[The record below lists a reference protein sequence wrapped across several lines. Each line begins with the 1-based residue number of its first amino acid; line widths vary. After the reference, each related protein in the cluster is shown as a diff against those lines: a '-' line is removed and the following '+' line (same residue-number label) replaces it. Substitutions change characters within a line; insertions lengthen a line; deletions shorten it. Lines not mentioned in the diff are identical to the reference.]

1 MSNYGAI
8 SIRDLTVV
16 FNGGKA
22 VLSGLSTVINKG
34 EAVLITG
41 PSGSGKT
48 TLLRVLSTII
58 PNVIKAKVQGAIVP
72 PPKEL
77 SKVLYYVPQEPWYS
91 VVTPYVWSEILSFS
105 SNHLSIEDVKALLY
119 KYGLHNLINRP
130 TYTLS
135 AGELQRLSM
144 ASAEVSKKRL
154 LLLDEPTSHLDPINA
169 MKVIKVINSLMTLL
183 NTTVIAVD
191 HNIERWRGLVKKVYL
206 LINGKLRVLEPNED
220 PYRKWREMIRKLS
233 KGSPSSS
240 TLCEVEVK
248 KFKYPGM
255 NDYVLK
261 DIYFNVKQ
269 GEIVLLKGPSGS
281 GKTTLLKLIANKR
294 SGRHFRIKV
303 KCKVNYIPDN
313 PLLYFSEST
322 PIEEVKGDVKVLSKF
337 NLDHVMN
344 SPIMRL
350 STGERRRVAIASA
363 LVRGYN
369 MILLDEPTI
378 GLDPKSK
385 YLVFEAIT
393 KARDEGRSFIIASHD
408 EDLLYISDKVVKLE

>member
-1 MSNYGAI
+1 MSSYGAI
-8 SIRDLTVV
+8 SIKNLRVM
-16 FNGGKA
+16 FNGGKE
-22 VLSGLSTVINKG
+22 VLSGLCTVISEG

-58 PNVIKAKVQGAIVP
+58 PNVIKAKVQGSIVP
-72 PPKEL
+72 SPQKL
-77 SKVLYYVPQEPWYS
+77 SSIIYYVPQEPWYS

-105 SNHLSIEDVKALLY
+105 NYLNIKDVKELLH
-119 KYGLHNLINRP
+119 KYGLHSFINRP

-135 AGELQRLSM
+135 AGELQRLSI
-144 ASAEVSKKRL
+144 ASAEASKKRI
-154 LLLDEPTSHLDPINA
+154 LLLDEPTSHLDSINA
-169 MKVIKVINSLMTLL
+169 MKVIKVINSLMTSSS
-183 NTTVIAVD
+183 TTVITVD
-191 HNIERWRGLVKKVYL
+191 HNIERWRKLVNKVYL
-206 LINGKLRVLEPNED
+206 LINGKLRLIRPNED
-220 PYRKWREMIRKLS
+220 PYKEWREMIRKLG

-255 NDYVLK
+255 DDYILRN
-261 DIYFNVKQ
+261 IYFNVKR
-269 GEIVLLKGPSGS
+269 GEIVLLKGPSGC

-313 PLLYFSEST
+313 PLLYFSEPT
-322 PIEEVKGDVKVLSKF
+322 PIDEVRGNVEVLSKF
-337 NLDHVMN
+337 NLDHVLN
-344 SPIMRL
+344 SPIMKL

-363 LVRGYN
+363 LVRGYDV
-369 MILLDEPTI
+369 ILLDEPTI

-385 YLVFEAIT
+385 YLVLEAIT
-393 KARDEGRSFIIASHD
+393 KARNEGKSFIIASHD
-408 EDLLYISDKVVKLE
+408 DDLLYISDKVVRLG